1 MAKTYYGY
9 VERDDKAYVDWASI
23 GKTITDDLIRVGN
36 ERTQKREQLE
46 TDVTNS
52 LSTFEKLT
60 ANQPPIASEYYM
72 TAAENMRNWMLQQ
85 QKLMKAGQISVSD
98 FTRKRQVLMDGV
110 EQMAAN
116 SKLYNAWLQENMDR
130 LDTSSKR
137 EKFIQSEAE
146 KFSTNNNLSLF
157 IDDKGYMQNTIVGPN
172 GEISQNPKDFQSVNN
187 LYVTMNDRDD
197 AYDVIGQVSKRVT
210 PLGDYIRAKRSQG
223 VLTLK
228 DIMQNPEYIKAEND
242 IIASMMSNDVQLGS
256 ILADFDDTYD
266 YTFSEE
272 EAKKNPNLI
281 LLKQNGMGTQIPQV
295 TEEQRKVAEELLRA
309 QIRVQLDRVET
320 PMPIQQPDRA
330 AAAARQQQ
338 QRTNAQHLEHLRK
351 LFSGNATEAV
361 VASDAIRAINPNIK
375 SIQKTDDGRLT
386 IKFNDG
392 RVESSN
398 IPRFGTADASAF
410 EQFITQSGR
419 FLIPGLETQQAFID
433 WGNSEY
439 AGRSQGYRK
448 ATVDSMGARD
458 PKSAA
463 MTAIADANM
472 STASFSMTEE
482 AAMPLVENMLQNLGD
497 SFKSYKFEETSSWGA
512 NDQIVIS
519 SDDTVLNANKKK
531 VPVSSITL
539 EFDEQN
545 EAKQQAEM
553 QRLLTWLEKEIQR
566 KEAASPPP
574 AQSDEGIL
582 DE

>member
-130 LDTSSKR
+130 LDVSSKR
-137 EKFIQSEAE
+137 EKFIQTEAE

-172 GEISQNPKDFQSVNN
+172 GEISQNPKDFQSVSN

-197 AYDVIGQVSKRVT
+197 AYDVIGQVSKRVA

-228 DIMQNPEYIKAEND
+228 DIMQNPEYLKAEND

-256 ILADFDDTYD
+256 ILADFDNTYD
-266 YTFSEE
+266 YTRSEE
-272 EAKKNPNLI
+272 EAKNNPNLI
-281 LLKQNGMGTQIPQV
+281 LLKQNGMGTLIPQV
-295 TEEQRKVAEELLRA
+295 TEEQRKVAEEALRA
-309 QIRVQLDRVET
+309 QIRVQLDRTET
-320 PMPIQQPDRA
+320 PMPIQQPDRVA
-330 AAAARQQQ
+330 VARQQQ
-338 QRTNAQHLEHLRK
+338 QRTNTQNLENLRK
-351 LFSGNATEAV
+351 LFAGNTTEAT
-361 VASDAIRAINPNIK
+361 VASDAIRSINPDILSIEK
-375 SIQKTDDGRLT
+375 SNDGRLT
-386 IKFNDG
+386 IKFRDG
-392 RVESSN
+392 RVESSV
-398 IPRFGTADASAF
+398 IPQTGTTDASAF
-410 EQFITQSGR
+410 EQFVTQSGR
-419 FLIPGLETQQAFID
+419 FLIPGLETQQAFLD

-439 AGRSQGYRK
+439 AGRAQGYRQSP
-448 ATVDSMGARD
+448 VDSKGARD
-458 PKSAA
+458 PKSTA
-463 MTAIADANM
+463 MNAVADANM
-472 STASFSMTEE
+472 TTATFALEQQE
-482 AAMPLVENMLQNLGD
+482 ALPMVENMIQNLGD
-497 SFKSYKFEETSSWGA
+497 DFARYKVKTTGMLAGDEITITSG
-512 NDQIVIS
+512 DGE
-519 SDDTVLNANKKK
+519 
-531 VPVSSITL
+531 SSITL
-539 EFDEQN
+539 EFDYQKES
-545 EAKQQAEM
+545 QQQGEM
-553 QRLLTWLEKEIQR
+553 QRLMTWLEKEIQR
-566 KEAASPPP
+566 KEAAKAKQQPQGSSG
-574 AQSDEGIL
+574 ASGGTSR
-582 DE
+582 